1 MNDEIIKRII
11 KIRNDFK
18 LNQANFASKINLSR
32 NAITFIETGRRNP
45 SDRTISDICR
55 EFNVNEHWLRTGEGE
70 PYIQLETNKTIA
82 ISASLLGQHDPL
94 FESIVEVYSKLN
106 DFNKEVL
113 LTIMEDIVNTYHSK
127 KE

>member
-1 MNDEIIKRII
+1 MKERIR
-11 KIRNDFK
+11 KVRKDSELTQEQFSRK
-18 LNQANFASKINLSR
+18 LGTSRANIAKYEAGINEPS
-32 NAITFIETGRRNP
+32 NAA
-45 SDRTISDICR
+45 ISLICR